1 MIRHPNNSGMQM
13 DQLTHLYI
21 PAHYID
27 KVTVKQGD
35 ALLFSMEGG
44 ISLSEDPNFRFS
56 YAPSGAKTISVEAHD
71 TKGNVFNGEWPI
83 ADAS

>member
-13 DQLTHLYI
+13 DQLTRLYI

-27 KVTVKQGD
+27 KVEIRQGD
-35 ALLFSMEGG
+35 DTIFVMEGG

-56 YAPSGAKTISVEAHD
+56 YARTGAKTISV
-71 TKGNVFNGEWPI
+71 I
-83 ADAS
+83 APPSSSASTIVTARL